1 VPRNAARDALI
12 ADLRARQRAA
22 LMAPSSAKDAV
33 SAQEVAE
40 VTEAQAAD
48 RRRQAPRVKA
58 APSITEPTF
67 VSGITREPVKSR
79 RTLYWILSLAVLA
92 AIAVGAWLVIRQQL
106 PGRQT
111 QAAETTNTAPPDVPP
126 FTPQAQATNALLYSV
141 AIEAWP
147 QLPLAFERVRA
158 LREEEPEMD
167 FYIAPVVAANNVMT
181 YQVMAGPVVDSAS
194 AGALQLRLLE
204 KGHKTGAQPG
214 EVRRADLAFLLGE
227 YESRTD
233 AETRESEAAELG
245 IPGYVIEV
253 QQPDETIWYRVYA
266 GAFTSPAE
274 AAVMRQLLESVGL
287 PDSLVQRVGKQR

>member
-22 LMAPSSAKDAV
+22 LMAAPSAKETD
-33 SAQEVAE
+33 SAEQLPE
-40 VTEAQAAD
+40 VTETLATD

-67 VSGITREPVKSR
+67 VSGVTREPVKSR

-92 AIAVGAWLVIRQQL
+92 AIGVGAWLVIRQQL
-106 PGRQT
+106 AGRQT
-111 QAAETTNTAPPDVPP
+111 QAAETTNTAPPDVPQ
-126 FTPQAQATNALLYSV
+126 FSPQAPATNALLYSV
-141 AIEAWP
+141 AIEAHQ
-147 QLPLAFERVRA
+147 QLPLALERVRA

-167 FYIAPVVAANNVMT
+167 FYITPVVANNVMY

-194 AGALQLRLLE
+194 AGALLLRLFE

-214 EVRRADLAFLLGE
+214 DVRRADLAFLLGE

-253 QQPDETIWYRVYA
+253 QVPDETIRYRVYA
-266 GAFTSPAE
+266 GAFTSSAE
-274 AAVMRQLLESVGL
+274 AAVMRQLLQSVGL